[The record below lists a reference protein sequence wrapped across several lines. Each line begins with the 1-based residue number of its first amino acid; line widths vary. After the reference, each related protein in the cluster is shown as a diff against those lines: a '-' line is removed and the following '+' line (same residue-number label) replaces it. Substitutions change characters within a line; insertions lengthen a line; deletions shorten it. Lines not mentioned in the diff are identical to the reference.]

1 MSYTNLVYHIVFRT
15 YRSVP
20 AIDEM
25 HERELYAYAHG
36 YITRHRAK
44 LYHIGARLTTFTCLS
59 RCLPILPFRS
69 LSEG

>member
-1 MSYTNLVYHIVFRT
+1 MSYTNLVYHTVFRT

-44 LYHIGARLTTFTCLS
+44 WTVAVRLMS
-59 RCLPILPFRS
+59 VS
-69 LSEG
+69 S